1 MWAIYTVTWQHL
13 HKLLIVSWNTI
24 LPWYHFTLFKS
35 KMELTKMIVKIDPED
50 PSAVMMNTERMIYSK
65 HPTLSPQ
72 VVFLVTF
79 YLRLFLSFFLIFSV
93 LPAFCSSHGCIT
105 ISTWKVTTMHFLPL
119 HVFMIKGKNPK
130 YCLNNFV

>member
-1 MWAIYTVTWQHL
+1 
-13 HKLLIVSWNTI
+13 
-24 LPWYHFTLFKS
+24 
-35 KMELTKMIVKIDPED
+35 MELTKMIVKIDPED
-50 PSAVMMNTERMIYSK
+50 PSAVMMNTETMIYSK

-105 ISTWKVTTMHFLPL
+105 IST
-119 HVFMIKGKNPK
+119 
-130 YCLNNFV
+130 